1 MSLATLLHLANHS
14 GGVMYVIA
22 ALLFVTLTVAI
33 ERLWFL
39 QRVARETRAT
49 LAELDRHDA
58 LSAGTLAAWAAR
70 HDGLPTGSLIAAA
83 SRLAGRA
90 DGADR
95 ADRETL
101 AAGLEEAVM
110 REAPQIDRFLWVLDT
125 AVTLSPLLGLFGTI
139 VGMFDAF
146 QVLSGPG
153 NAPTQVTGGV
163 AQALIATASG
173 LFVAMIG
180 LVFFNG
186 LHNRVRI
193 VMHELD
199 TLKTALVNRLASDT
213 AERRTGSRTVSQ
225 GALKRGSRPVAQ
237 AGSPPGSQPL
247 SQPAMHAQADAPLAT
262 MPLARRGA

>member
-1 MSLATLLHLANHS
+1 
-14 GGVMYVIA
+14 
-22 ALLFVTLTVAI
+22 
-33 ERLWFL
+33 
-39 QRVARETRAT
+39 
-49 LAELDRHDA
+49 
-58 LSAGTLAAWAAR
+58 
-70 HDGLPTGSLIAAA
+70 LPTGSLIAAA

-90 DGADR
+90 DGAE
-95 ADRETL
+95 RETF
-101 AAGLEEAVM
+101 AAGLEEALM

-199 TLKTALVNRLASDT
+199 TLKTALVNRLANDV
-213 AERRTGSRTVSQ
+213 AQRRTGSRSAAQ
-225 GALKRGSRPVAQ
+225 GALQPASRPVAQ
-237 AGSPPGSQPL
+237 AGSQPL
-247 SQPAMHAQADAPLAT
+247 SQPIPQPAIHTQADALAA